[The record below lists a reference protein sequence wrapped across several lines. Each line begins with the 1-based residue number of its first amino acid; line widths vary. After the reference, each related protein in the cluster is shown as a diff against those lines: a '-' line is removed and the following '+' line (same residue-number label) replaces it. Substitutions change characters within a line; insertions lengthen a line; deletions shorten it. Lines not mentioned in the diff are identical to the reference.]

1 MKIKDLIKEELR
13 RRAEGD
19 TISGEELVELVEK
32 RIERKIETKL
42 EKLPQRIYHEF
53 IVPLKDK
60 DIRVAV
66 EKKYN
71 GFRAMIHRKGDTVK
85 IFSDQ
90 NKDITFPFPTI
101 VEQAKKL
108 TPKDFILDCELVP
121 YVDGK
126 PMGRDYTARYIGA
139 VKSKKEIDDSN
150 VRFFAFDILYLDK
163 PLISLQWYERKKI
176 LDTLSW
182 TKNIKEAKSY
192 VVNNRFDLK
201 RIVEKLS
208 ELEGSEGAIIKRF
221 DGVYSPGKE
230 SDAWIKYRV
239 EIPLE
244 LVVLGE
250 LPVKGSED
258 TVRYQLGIYL
268 RQEETKRIDP
278 KYLTKLNNRYVLQL
292 GNSFNTN
299 IEANRG
305 DILLVSVEEI
315 WRHKKGNKYHYSLH
329 KPRVRKRLDKE
340 SSSSLNYLEEKVVS
354 RGYEIIE
361 SEFEFRKEKNDEG
374 REIEIADFPKRL
386 QNNFKELKNEWMP
399 YVIHWHYRGHR
410 ISRKEREKE
419 NIDDKY
425 IYKLDSLHADA
436 RHLTRRGYLEG
447 FTILSP
453 TSTDLNVPD
462 NLVKGESAR
471 KGRIR
476 VVLKL
481 IEPCLHPD
489 TFVITDS
496 GFKKAKNVTKEDKIL
511 NRYGHFEEI
520 THITTG
526 ETNEFY
532 EIKARGGI
540 PLKVTS
546 EHPFLIASFGEPLN
560 QANMSHSERSLLS
573 YNYKLIWKK
582 AYELKQ
588 GDILL
593 FPKIN
598 LATAV
603 NNYPGYEKGR
613 IIGKF
618 IADGNLWN
626 KNGITLAF
634 DPHKKGII
642 DEWSELLDKY
652 KNHKVCK
659 VASRTCTLLN
669 ITNVGIRKIAEQC
682 YDSSKIKCIPKQ
694 FIKIKSQFTDGLID
708 GLVEGDG
715 YIDGKTKHLIN
726 TSPLVVGALSLML
739 LGRDIQPILRYRD
752 NTTAPIG
759 DQLVRNRKKIFEIQ
773 WMDNRINNSWFD
785 LGDYYGL
792 KLCSIKKVKESSE
805 YYNIVTKDTHTIC
818 LPFAITHNS
827 SWLRVK
833 GIADIGEPGSTP
845 TAPGVFVIV
854 SKGKYRV
861 HEVTDHKIRIEYKSE
876 RGNID
881 LSPLKKAE
889 KKGILIERYP
899 GRQLKD
905 LTGVWQ
911 YQIAHIGDRHI
922 ILLRLLED
930 KKTNKLDEEIEKKI
944 DEFSLR
950 TNQLNKEQM
959 REVINLTLDGVL
971 TRPEIARK
979 YDVSKNLIYRLQKTC
994 NLI

>member
-1 MKIKDLIKEELR
+1 VKIKDLIKEELKKR
-13 RRAEGD
+13 E
-19 TISGEELVELVEK
+19 SGIVSKEDLVELTEK
-32 RIERKIETKL
+32 RLKKEFDIKL
-42 EKLPQRIYHEF
+42 KKLTEKLYKEFDVLLEDQR
-53 IVPLKDK
+53 V
-60 DIRVAV
+60 RVAV

-121 YVDGK
+121 YVNGK

-139 VKSKKEIDDSN
+139 VKSKREIDDSN

-192 VVNNRFDLK
+192 VVNNRFDLR

-268 RQEETKRIDP
+268 KQEETKRIDP

-305 DILLVSVEEI
+305 DILLVNVEEI

-361 SEFEFRKEKNDEG
+361 SEFEFRKEKDNEG

-399 YVIHWHYRGHR
+399 YVMQWHYRGHK
-410 ISRKEREKE
+410 ITEKERKKE

-425 IYKLDSLHADA
+425 IYKLDSLHVDA
-436 RHLTRRGYLEG
+436 RHLVKKGYLEG

-462 NLVKGESAR
+462 NLTKGKSAR
-471 KGRIR
+471 KGKIR

-481 IEPCLHPD
+481 IEP
-489 TFVITDS
+489 
-496 GFKKAKNVTKEDKIL
+496 K
-511 NRYGHFEEI
+511 
-520 THITTG
+520 
-526 ETNEFY
+526 
-532 EIKARGGI
+532 
-540 PLKVTS
+540 
-546 EHPFLIASFGEPLN
+546 
-560 QANMSHSERSLLS
+560 
-573 YNYKLIWKK
+573 
-582 AYELKQ
+582 
-588 GDILL
+588 
-593 FPKIN
+593 
-598 LATAV
+598 
-603 NNYPGYEKGR
+603 
-613 IIGKF
+613 
-618 IADGNLWN
+618 
-626 KNGITLAF
+626 
-634 DPHKKGII
+634 
-642 DEWSELLDKY
+642 
-652 KNHKVCK
+652 
-659 VASRTCTLLN
+659 
-669 ITNVGIRKIAEQC
+669 
-682 YDSSKIKCIPKQ
+682 
-694 FIKIKSQFTDGLID
+694 
-708 GLVEGDG
+708 
-715 YIDGKTKHLIN
+715 
-726 TSPLVVGALSLML
+726 
-739 LGRDIQPILRYRD
+739 
-752 NTTAPIG
+752 
-759 DQLVRNRKKIFEIQ
+759 
-773 WMDNRINNSWFD
+773 
-785 LGDYYGL
+785 
-792 KLCSIKKVKESSE
+792 
-805 YYNIVTKDTHTIC
+805 
-818 LPFAITHNS
+818 

-854 SKGKYRV
+854 SKGKYRI

-905 LTGVWQ
+905 LTGMWQ